1 MFYGNN
7 IDFSEVGDM
16 ISSVKDK
23 CPSTS
28 CLRELVDY
36 LQEQIEFLEDECSER
51 EEDLDLYDSY
61 DD

>member
-51 EEDLDLYDSY
+51 EENLDLYDSY